1 MKRLILSFH
10 LCPFITPAVGMG
22 CQGVHTILTLI
33 CSSITILFLS
43 GAILLTYKQV
53 LEAMVRLVYAA
64 VVGPYAN

>member
-1 MKRLILSFH
+1 MKSLILGFH

-33 CSSITILFLS
+33 CSSITIILFLS

-64 VVGPYAN
+64 VVGP